1 MSLNMSVLNPFYFH
15 VLKQN
20 ANMPNY
26 RSVITGY
33 GKEVPHAKGE
43 NIR

>member
-26 RSVITGY
+26 CSVITGY
-33 GKEVPHAKGE
+33 GKEMPHAKGE